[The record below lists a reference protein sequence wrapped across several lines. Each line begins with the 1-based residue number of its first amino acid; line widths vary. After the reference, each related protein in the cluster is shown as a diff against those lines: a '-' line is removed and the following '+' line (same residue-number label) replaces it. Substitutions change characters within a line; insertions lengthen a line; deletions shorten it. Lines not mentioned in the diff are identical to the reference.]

1 MTYKANHKRYNE
13 MQYRNCGSS
22 GLKLPLISLG
32 LWHNFG
38 GKTINPESKKV
49 LFKAFDLGIT
59 HFDLANNYGP
69 PYGSAETNFGKV
81 MKSDLKKYR
90 DELIISSKAG
100 YDMWEGPYGEWG
112 SKKHIVASCDQ
123 SLKRMCVDY
132 FDIFYSHRFDPNTPL
147 EETADALESIYRSGK
162 AQYIGVS
169 SYSSKKTNQM
179 FEILKSRNIKILIH
193 QPSYSLINR
202 WIEKDL
208 TKTLLK
214 KGIGCIAFSPLAQGM
229 LSEKYLKGIPKISRA
244 NQKITSLDKSLI
256 TKKNIKMIN
265 ELNSIAK
272 KRGQSLSQMALAW
285 TLNNKAVTS
294 ALIGVRNLKQLKEN
308 VESLKNLNF
317 SKKNYHQ
324 LTKKLKMVELIYGF
338 HLALINYSII
348 LKSDLYLSVIVRPNP
363 GLLSSKSINPFSG
376 TGSPSKI

>member
-1 MTYKANHKRYNE
+1 
-13 MQYRNCGSS
+13 
-22 GLKLPLISLG
+22 
-32 LWHNFG
+32 
-38 GKTINPESKKV
+38 
-49 LFKAFDLGIT
+49 
-59 HFDLANNYGP
+59 
-69 PYGSAETNFGKV
+69 
-81 MKSDLKKYR
+81 
-90 DELIISSKAG
+90 
-100 YDMWEGPYGEWG
+100 
-112 SKKHIVASCDQ
+112 
-123 SLKRMCVDY
+123 MCVDY

-169 SYSSKKTNQM
+169 SYSSQKTNQM

-244 NQKITSLDKSLI
+244 NQKITSLDKNLI

-308 VESLKNLNF
+308 VASLNNLNF
-317 SKKNYHQ
+317 TKSELSLISKKARDGNVN
-324 LTKKLKMVELIYGF
+324 LW
-338 HLALINYSII
+338 LA
-348 LKSDLYLSVIVRPNP
+348 
-363 GLLSSKSINPFSG
+363 SSSH
-376 TGSPSKI
+376 

>member
-1 MTYKANHKRYNE
+1 MNYLASSSRYKK
-13 MQYRNCGSS
+13 MIYRNCGNS

-38 GKTINPESKKV
+38 GKTINSESKKV

-69 PYGSAETNFGKV
+69 PYGSAEINFGKV

-112 SKKHIVASCDQ
+112 SKKHVIASCDQ
-123 SLKRMCVDY
+123 SLKRMNLDY
-132 FDIFYSHRFDPNTPL
+132 VDIFYSHRFDPNTPL

-162 AQYIGVS
+162 AQYIGIS
-169 SYSSKKTNQM
+169 SYSSIQTKKM
-179 FEILKSRNIKILIH
+179 YDILNSRNIKILIH
-193 QPSYSLINR
+193 QPSYSLINK

-208 TKTLLK
+208 TKTLLD

-244 NQKITSLDKSLI
+244 NQKITSLDKKLI
-256 TKKNIKMIN
+256 TNKNVEMIK
-265 ELNSIAK
+265 ELNIIAK
-272 KRGQSLSQMALAW
+272 KRGQSLSQMSIAW
-285 TLNNKAVTS
+285 VLNNKTVTS

-308 VESLKNLNF
+308 VDSLKKLDF
-317 SKKNYHQ
+317 SKN
-324 LTKKLKMVELIYGF
+324 ELS
-338 HLALINYSII
+338 LINKKAKDGGIN
-348 LKSDLYLSVIVRPNP
+348 LWLA
-363 GLLSSKSINPFSG
+363 SSSH
-376 TGSPSKI
+376 